1 MKSRRLD
8 ITASVGQIHA
18 TKWRVVQSSI
28 WSTGMSAV
36 RTVTREVAGLF
47 VDDVSFAFA
56 IVAWL
61 VLNWLL
67 LPRLGL
73 SGAWQG
79 AILCAGFALILIES
93 TIRRA
98 ARK

>member
-1 MKSRRLD
+1 
-8 ITASVGQIHA
+8 
-18 TKWRVVQSSI
+18 
-28 WSTGMSAV
+28 MSAARAVV
-36 RTVTREVAGLF
+36 REIAGLF
-47 VDDVSFAFA
+47 VDDVSFALA
-56 IVAWL
+56 IAAWL
-61 VLNWLL
+61 LLSCLL

-79 AILCAGFALILIES
+79 AILCTGLVLILIES

>member
-1 MKSRRLD
+1 
-8 ITASVGQIHA
+8 
-18 TKWRVVQSSI
+18 
-28 WSTGMSAV
+28 MSAV

-79 AILCAGFALILIES
+79 AIMCAGFALILIES